1 MDKTFVVAINF
12 YSEPNYQGNCS
23 KYYVK
28 ENSERKAYAGIAVAK
43 HYLHRTHAEKCAER
57 WQKMFPTAKV
67 EVEERTFIQRLN
79 NY

>member
-28 ENSERKAYAGIAVAK
+28 ENSKRKAYAGIAAAK
-43 HYLHRTHAEKCAER
+43 HYLYRTHAEKCAET

-79 NY
+79 KQ

>member
-12 YSEPNYQGNCS
+12 YSEPNYQGNCT

-28 ENSERKAYAGIAVAK
+28 SNSTPTSYAGIASAK

-57 WQKMFPTAKV
+57 WQKMYPTAKV

-79 NY
+79 KQ